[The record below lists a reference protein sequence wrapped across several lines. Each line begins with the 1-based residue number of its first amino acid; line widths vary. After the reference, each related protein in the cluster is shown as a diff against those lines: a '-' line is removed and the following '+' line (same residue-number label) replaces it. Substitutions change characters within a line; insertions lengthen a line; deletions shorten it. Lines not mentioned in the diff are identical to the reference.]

1 MRRLLIACLPLLLAG
16 AALAQSGTVVQDDPA
31 AARFSPPAS
40 VPAAPQPRPD
50 DSNAVRAKTQPGN
63 NAPFW
68 RGVRDSGASQGIVN
82 LPGAEQGVL
91 IQPFVQYPG
100 SRVTNAGE
108 AWRQVRNRWI
118 IPYGGS
124 LVLIVLAG
132 LALFY
137 FGKGPI
143 GHARNTGAR
152 RIERFT
158 HFERAAHWLNAIAFC
173 VLGVSGIVMA
183 FGKFFLLPV
192 IGHALFG
199 WLTYALKTAHNF
211 AGPLFAVSLL
221 IVFITFLR
229 DNFPRRE
236 DITWLLKLGGMLS
249 GKEVPSHRFN
259 AGEKLVFWGG
269 VFFLGIIVVGSGL
282 VMDKLIP
289 GMVYL
294 RDDMQV
300 AHMIHAV
307 AAVAMVAMFLGHI
320 YIGTIG
326 MRGAYRA
333 MRDGYVDDDWAA
345 EHHELWYRDIR
356 SGKIP
361 AQRTPEAPADA
372 GVVPQATPR

>member
-16 AALAQSGTVVQDDPA
+16 AALAQSGAVAQDDPA

-269 VFFLGIIVVGSGL
+269 VFFLGLIVVGSGL

-361 AQRTPEAPADA
+361 AQRTPEALADA

>member
-16 AALAQSGTVVQDDPA
+16 AALAQSGAVAQDDPA

-68 RGVRDSGASQGIVN
+68 RGVRDSGVSQGIVN

-269 VFFLGIIVVGSGL
+269 VFFLGLIVVGSGL

-361 AQRTPEAPADA
+361 AQRTPEALADA